1 MVDVCQFIRIQVRYT
16 AVFAKPQ
23 IDAVIKG
30 KITSISS
37 QNDRVSVVCQ
47 IEGGLDTIVSG
58 IDQSKF
64 ALKQEEVVEK
74 KDETSDDSSDEKE
87 ADVDSI
93 FDEAE
98 AVVKTEG
105 LYLHRS
111 FIGRTDKIEIKT
123 INATSPGLERSIP
136 GQKFGIDI
144 QVLNC
149 GFETN

>member
-37 QNDRVSVVCQ
+37 TNDRVSVVCQ

-64 ALKQEEVVEK
+64 ALKQEEVVAK
-74 KDETSDDSSDEKE
+74 KDEISDDSSDEKE

-98 AVVKTEG
+98 AVIKTEG
-105 LYLHRS
+105 LYLEDLKR
-111 FIGRTDKIEIKT
+111 GKILKKDSKVKLQIKK
-123 INATSPGLERSIP
+123 IVVSEGKLISYAEL
-136 GQKFGIDI
+136 
-144 QVLNC
+144 V
-149 GFETN
+149 